1 MPPLLEQLQSIA
13 RQTEQQATTRVNEL
27 LPHVRSGRLTPEEAV
42 NVVRQKGE
50 QLASAV
56 QASSTDARRQA
67 QQTVRS
73 TTNRVVERAEQAL
86 TAANAQ
92 RQHVA
97 DTAIA
102 TMLDPVAAA
111 LPAAPSSPLPPPATG
126 SPLLATAIG
135 AGIGALVASATEKTV
150 SAWALGGGLIGLGW
164 SLLTARR

>member
-73 TTNRVVERAEQAL
+73 TTNRVLERAEQAL

-111 LPAAPSSPLPPPATG
+111 LPAATHS
-126 SPLLATAIG
+126 
-135 AGIGALVASATEKTV
+135 K
-150 SAWALGGGLIGLGW
+150 
-164 SLLTARR
+164 